1 MGART
6 FHNISNVELFLE
18 ACQINTNKKMFWSA
32 LKSISQASDGLLDSS
47 AKKLFLCITVGV
59 FRNPKVSAIKKIK
72 LQYNLQWQFFF
83 WTVISFANSLDY
95 TLCLLWLETNK
106 FTWQYP
112 ISVEYLLKKYI
123 SCLLSPMKI
132 TQRNQRNTM
141 RRWFSSIFAVLELFS
156 CQNAMSERK
165 KTRRLHFCTCKSSY

>member
-1 MGART
+1 
-6 FHNISNVELFLE
+6 
-18 ACQINTNKKMFWSA
+18 MFWSA

-106 FTWQYP
+106 FTWP
-112 ISVEYLLKKYI
+112 SVLNIFWKNIFLVYYHQWKLHREIKETPCADDFHQFLRCLNFFPAKMPCRREKKQGVYI
-123 SCLLSPMKI
+123 FVHAKVVI
-132 TQRNQRNTM
+132 R
-141 RRWFSSIFAVLELFS
+141 V
-156 CQNAMSERK
+156 K
-165 KTRRLHFCTCKSSY
+165 KT